1 MSGSGGNYINGGSD
15 NDLLGGAG
23 FNDTIDGAAGNDTI
37 GGFDGDDS
45 ILGGTEHD
53 LLDGGSGADTIFGGA
68 GNDTIQDPSGANR
81 IFGEAGTDS
90 LRGGSDNDTLDGGS
104 DNDSISG
111 GSGSDSLFGGLGI
124 DLLDGGAGNDTIIGG
139 IENGDTISYASSAN
153 PVTIS
158 IFAEGGSSGTNVA
171 TAMSAF
177 GEQDSLR
184 EFEVIGGSP
193 FNDAITI
200 NSAATFFFSL
210 YVAGGAG
217 NDTLLHNANSGAFVD
232 YLRAD
237 ITSGVVVDLSNGT
250 AQDGAGGIDSIAGFR
265 NIRGSDLND
274 SLYGNGEVN
283 RFRAGLGNDYF
294 DGREGLDISDY
305 LHARSS
311 VSINLTS
318 GTAHKTIGG
327 VDTLT
332 SIEEIRGGSFND
344 TILGGTTDE
353 RLRGNGGNNYL
364 VGGGGNDIV
373 DYAAA
378 TRGVSVNLEIGRAS
392 NGQGGQDTLAEFE
405 GISGS
410 DYADTLVGG
419 YASDIINGGL
429 GDDWIDFSG
438 GNDCFTYTAGTG
450 NDTVIGGSGADT
462 IYLSAGTW
470 TQGTD
475 GSWTTYIQGGTR
487 LFTQQWESVLVAPS
501 SGGASLLGD
510 GLDNSLS
517 GGNGNDTLSGL
528 GGADTLNGNAGN
540 DSLIGDTENDSLI
553 GGDGDD
559 TFLAGT
565 GDDTLL
571 GGSGRDRFDGNPGNN
586 LINGGG
592 GGEDYVSY
600 SNGAQGTFGVS
611 ANLVTGM
618 ASNTYGG
625 TDMLI
630 AIRGIQGSAQSDT
643 LIGSDQLSGQV
654 GLSGYPSSGTTFF
667 ASRGSDLINGTLPVA
682 GNGVYY
688 NSLGSAGVSVI
699 ATYSDHLNATV
710 IKSIGGSDTLININN
725 IYGST
730 GADVLNGSPTG
741 VLADSFSISIN
752 LQGREGNDTINGFG
766 QTINRADYTSAT
778 SAVSVDLAAGSASDG
793 QGGTDLL
800 INVRRIRG
808 SNFNDSILGS
818 AGDDIIE
825 TRSLGSHLLD
835 GGGGSNAYKFSDAT
849 GNSFTN
855 GVQIDLGTMQA
866 EGGGYAGFVVKADN
880 VTDTLIRFN
889 GARGADGNDTLYGTP
904 VDDTLQGLAGD
915 NLLDG
920 RGGTN
925 TLEYGTGWYST
936 IPTHGVVVNLGTGRA
951 TNPWDGTDNISNFQ
965 AVIGTPFADSLT
977 GSNAAEALTGAAGND
992 TLIGGGGSDT
1002 LSGGTGDDIILV
1014 GTTTLADIYA
1024 LFAT

>member
-1 MSGSGGNYINGGSD
+1 MSGTSGNDSIQGSAGNDPFLNGFDGNDTILGLNGNDGLYGWNGADSLLGGNGNDFLRGDGGQD
-15 NDLLGGAG
+15 TYLGGAG
-23 FNDTIDGAAGNDTI
+23 ADTFYAADQFYDGFESPPSTPDIILDFNRGQADKISLFGGVYVDADDTYWTLRWAGQSGTAISDLVLGMALPGGVSETQVPVYWVPKIGGDGWMILDLDRDGLLDANDAAVFVNTADDAGPLESDFVAGTFTDPVTGGNESLPGTNAADTINGLTGNDTI
-37 GGFDGDDS
+37 NGFSGNDSLVGGYGNDL
-45 ILGGTEHD
+45 ILGGEGD
-53 LLDGGSGADTIFGGA
+53 DTIESYDN
-68 GNDTIQDPSGANR
+68 NDTM
-81 IFGEAGTDS
+81 
-90 LRGGSDNDTLDGGS
+90 LGGNGDDYIIGYAS
-104 DNDSISG
+104 DSI
-111 GSGSDSLFGGLGI
+111 
-124 DLLDGGAGNDTIIGG
+124 DGGAGNDTLVGWWSA
-139 IENGDTISYASSAN
+139 ETI
-153 PVTIS
+153 
-158 IFAEGGSSGTNVA
+158 
-171 TAMSAF
+171 
-177 GEQDSLR
+177 
-184 EFEVIGGSP
+184 
-193 FNDAITI
+193 
-200 NSAATFFFSL
+200 
-210 YVAGGAG
+210 VAGP
-217 NDTLLHNANSGAFVD
+217 
-232 YLRAD
+232 
-237 ITSGVVVDLSNGT
+237 
-250 AQDGAGGIDSIAGFR
+250 
-265 NIRGSDLND
+265 
-274 SLYGNGEVN
+274 
-283 RFRAGLGNDYF
+283 
-294 DGREGLDISDY
+294 
-305 LHARSS
+305 
-311 VSINLTS
+311 
-318 GTAHKTIGG
+318 
-327 VDTLT
+327 
-332 SIEEIRGGSFND
+332 
-344 TILGGTTDE
+344 
-353 RLRGNGGNNYL
+353 
-364 VGGGGNDIV
+364 
-373 DYAAA
+373 
-378 TRGVSVNLEIGRAS
+378 
-392 NGQGGQDTLAEFE
+392 
-405 GISGS
+405 
-410 DYADTLVGG
+410 
-419 YASDIINGGL
+419 
-429 GDDWIDFSG
+429 GDDWIYFAG
-438 GNDCFTYTAGTG
+438 GNDSFTYIAGTG
-450 NDTVIGGSGADT
+450 NDTLGGDYGSDT
-462 IYLSAGTW
+462 LNLSAGTW
-470 TQGTD
+470 IQGVD
-475 GSWTTYIQGGTR
+475 GFWTTYSQGGTR
-487 LFTQQWESVLVAPS
+487 LYAQGFESVIGTVTISADQSLMGD
-501 SGGASLLGD
+501 GGNNSLL
-510 GLDNSLS
+510 

-528 GGADTLNGNAGN
+528 SGADTLDGGANN
-540 DSLIGDTENDSLI
+540 DSLLGGDDNDSLI
-553 GGDGDD
+553 GGAGNDILDGGAGTNTLAGGAGDDTYYASGAVNLSEGSNAGNDILITNISVTNLPSNIENILLQGSASLIGTGNLLNNQITGNAGNISLYGGDGDDRLFGLAGTDYLDGGNGNDRLDGGEGDD
-559 TFLAGT
+559 TFVAGA

-611 ANLVTGM
+611 VNLVTGL

-625 TDMLI
+625 TDTLI
-630 AIRGIQGSAQSDT
+630 AIRGINGSQQSDT

-778 SAVSVDLAAGSASDG
+778 SAVTVDLVSGTATDG

-800 INVRRIRG
+800 LNVRRVRG
-808 SNFNDSILGS
+808 SNFNDTILGS

-835 GGGGSNAYKFSDAT
+835 GRGGSNAYKFSDAT

-855 GVQIDLGTMQA
+855 GVLIDLGTMQA
-866 EGGGYAGFVVKADN
+866 EGGGYTGFVVKAGN

-925 TLEYGTGWYST
+925 TLEYGAGWYST
-936 IPTHGVVVNLGTGRA
+936 VPTHGVVVNLVTGRA
-951 TNPWDGTDNISNFQ
+951 TNPWDSVDTISNFQ

-977 GSNAAEALTGAAGND
+977 GSNAAEALTGGAGND

-1002 LSGGTGDDIILV
+1002 LSGGAGDDIILV